1 MGFLGGLV
9 KGIGNA
15 ITAPIKS
22 AGNLLTGKGNLGDLL
37 SVGSMFAPGGNI
49 GSIFG
54 GQGLGS
60 LTTKNL
66 LANYG
71 TSGLLGQMGISKD
84 LFNGKATGLDYLNA
98 FGTLQG
104 LGAGSGRMPPVM
116 NGYGN
121 SGNANPQFQAAQAAL
136 MAHLDGTKRLTQDE
150 IAQHMA
156 VMQQSGGLTGYDPKN
171 PMNNL
176 NSITNAQY
184 DNLSSNIKF
193 NNEMTPIRQNII
205 RSGVNQLDPSNLMT
219 IAKTNMNQ
227 AGRQSDRLRLSE
239 NAAMRASGVSD
250 SIIQGRNQDMQGRQ
264 IESNNE
270 IQSQVFSPE
279 NIQRAMSAQLS
290 LLDDDDLDQ
299 QAGQVASM
307 LQAMQGANLNE
318 RAYNDSQPNN
328 GDLISGLLGTFL
340 GNGGDKVIRDIFN
353 PKGGGVKPTTTTSTS
368 GGGRLPTGTGRYNPA
383 TGKIEWI

>member
-1 MGFLGGLV
+1 MFGGLI
-9 KGIGNA
+9 KSIGNA

-22 AGNLLTGKGNLGDLL
+22 AGSLLTGKGNLGDLL

-54 GQGLGS
+54 GQGLGA

-66 LANYG
+66 LSNYG
-71 TSGLLGQMGISKD
+71 TSGLLGQLGISKD
-84 LFNGKATGLDYLNA
+84 LFNGKAQPLDILNA

-121 SGNANPQFQAAQAAL
+121 SGNANPQFQVAQSAL
-136 MAHLDGTKRLTQDE
+136 MAHLNGTKKLTQEE
-150 IAQHMA
+150 IAQYMA
-156 VMQQSGGLTGYDPKN
+156 IMQQSGGGGLAGYDPKN

-184 DNLSSNIKF
+184 DNLASNIQF
-193 NNEMTPIRQNII
+193 NNEMTPIRQSII

-219 IAKTNMNQ
+219 IARTNMNQ

-279 NIQRAMSAQLS
+279 NIQRAMSTQLS

-328 GDLISGLLGTFL
+328 NDLISGLLGQFL
-340 GNGGDKVIRDIFN
+340 GNGGDKVINNLFN
-353 PKGGGVKPTTTTSTS
+353 PKRSGQTAAATS

-383 TGKIEWI
+383 TGKIEWT